1 MVAVSVGVGGLLSGV
16 VKAGVVFERGHCST
30 GLALFGFAG
39 QMFACG
45 RMQIAGDVGGA
56 VKVLHFPRLAHHFCV
71 NPPPNT
77 NPTHTPYFR
86 EVLLHPRP
94 LSF

>member
-45 RMQIAGDVGGA
+45 RMQIAGDVG
-56 VKVLHFPRLAHHFCV
+56 VPRRCFAFRDWHIIFAL
-71 NPPPNT
+71 NPPDS
-77 NPTHTPYFR
+77 NPIHTPYFR